1 MSTFLDKTR
10 NRETF
15 EEKIRSKSPD
25 TQKSTRSA
33 IRNFEG
39 FCKARYKRT
48 VDEVISEYQSVEM
61 DLVYDSLQGW
71 INWNVKNEL
80 SPNSIPTM
88 FSYLKTYLRYH
99 RIMVT
104 KEDVAEQLSFPH
116 RMKEERHP
124 LTKDE
129 IRKILEVSSRGNRLR
144 ILAQLSSGMRQ
155 REMLQLRKRDLNLTQ
170 KRIMVNIP
178 ASITK
183 TKKSRVTFFSKEVTP
198 LFRHILR
205 TMDDDDRIFY
215 YTRKNS
221 GKKRPKNTGHQ
232 YQNMLAKYVER
243 TGLDQRYESGHHKI
257 TTHSFRAYFI
267 TKVSRHDP
275 NLAKYFAGQEQ
286 SRDLL
291 TYDRLTVEEK
301 LEHYIKFERDLLVL
315 DKDEKR

>member
-10 NRETF
+10 NRGTF
-15 EEKIRSKSPD
+15 EERIRSKSPG
-25 TQKSTRSA
+25 TQKNTRSA
-33 IRNFEG
+33 ISNFEG
-39 FCKARYKRT
+39 FCKVRYKRT
-48 VDEVISEYQSVEM
+48 IDEVISEYQGVEM

-71 INWNVKNEL
+71 INWNVENGL
-80 SPNSIPTM
+80 SPNSIPTL
-88 FSYLKTYLRYH
+88 FSYLKTYLRYN
-99 RIMVT
+99 RIMIT
-104 KEDVAEQLSFPH
+104 NEDVSEQLSFPH
-116 RMKEERHP
+116 KVKEERHP

-129 IRKILEVSSRGNRLR
+129 VRKILEVSSRGNRLR

-155 REMLQLRKRDLNLTQ
+155 GEMLQLRKKDLDLTQ

-183 TKKSRVTFFSKEVTP
+183 TKKSRVTFFSKEVAP
-198 LFRHILR
+198 LFRHILKS
-205 TMDDDDRIFY
+205 MGDGDRIFY

-221 GKKRPKNTGHQ
+221 RKREPKNTGHQ

-243 TGLDQRYESGHHKI
+243 VGLDQKYESGHHKI

-267 TKVSRHDP
+267 TRVSRHDP

-291 TYDRLTVEEK
+291 TYDRLTVDER
-301 LEHYIKFERDLLVL
+301 LEHYIRFERDLLVL
-315 DKDEKR
+315 DKDEN